1 MKAVFVVRT
10 EKSSARRPGDKDS
23 KWPGSQVHGHCDIVS
38 TAISQ
43 TRLAFL
49 PPSFPH
55 VPNSS
60 CPYLVPAITREG
72 NDFGFYRNPA
82 S

>member
-1 MKAVFVVRT
+1 MTKIPNGLDPKFM
-10 EKSSARRPGDKDS
+10 G
-23 KWPGSQVHGHCDIVS
+23 IVS

-49 PPSFPH
+49 PPSFTH